1 MSQVHPCIKATVGAV
16 CLLLSVSVT
25 FFEPRPTFSV
35 SPIDVSG
42 FAMMERRVE
51 RNDAATP
58 SVESSLLMIEVEA
71 LRDELATRS
80 VSSPAE

>member
-35 SPIDVSG
+35 RPIDVSG
-42 FAMMERRVE
+42 FAMMERRIDRDV
-51 RNDAATP
+51 ATTA
-58 SVESSLLMIEVEA
+58 ESSLLMLEVEA
-71 LRDELATRS
+71 LRNELATRS